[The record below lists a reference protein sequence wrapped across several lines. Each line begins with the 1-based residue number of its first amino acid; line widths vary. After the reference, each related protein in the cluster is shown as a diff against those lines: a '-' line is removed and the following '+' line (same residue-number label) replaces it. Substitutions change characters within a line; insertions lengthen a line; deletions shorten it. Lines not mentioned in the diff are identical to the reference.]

1 MTSGTVVAISQD
13 WRGDTLAADAAAA
26 ATELQVAEA
35 VDFDE
40 DGGWLVVG
48 ESDPLEYLSV
58 TDPEDGTPA
67 TLTLA
72 DPLEEDLEA
81 GLPVV
86 LWDPSV
92 PGGGSRVVEYLA
104 SVQLSEDAGVTDAV
118 IPHEQIPVAGI
129 ENLIGASVSI
139 EEDDEGEWWVAYVH
153 GREPVVDGGK
163 IDPTTLPPPADPE
176 LPVTSPTPVVTNGPN
191 ALIVSFDYVQGIT
204 YDLHLSVTDPG
215 AAVPDVTTL
224 HTEGFLS
231 GQWVRNDADGIALTL
246 GEQVW
251 VAIVARTATAGSAAA
266 SPWVEGTPSVIP
278 EANVETLFGSVIAER
293 LSGETVTA
301 VNLTGVVLDI
311 LGSLHAEPG
320 FLDVLA
326 DVFRAKQAVLDD
338 NLDIRGQNNVLRGR
352 LVAGAGVSD
361 PSGGPTVFGS
371 NESLATAVDDP
382 FVPPDNWYGLT
393 PNPVA
398 ATQAV
403 SVFSFVGGGGLRSH
417 VLSDGTREPL
427 YFADFADFYPTG
439 GVTTIGGH
447 LYVLGID
454 GTVAVDAWR
463 VRKYDGTTL
472 ALLDEWDPG
481 LNPSARPA
489 IGTDGTDVLLA
500 FARANGSEFRIRTFS
515 TAGVQAIGSP
525 LDVPHS
531 LSSVPDLGG
540 VGEGAYNLG
549 ATRIVIAP
557 ETADPH
563 VYTTAGVRDTSRE
576 FPRANGNRLRGLH
589 WDGTRF
595 RHLDRAGNF
604 WRYSL
609 HDGAAADYT
618 YTLVDGD
625 AGGAGTAESL
635 PSQATVKTIARGA
648 WINISTP
655 PPPDFGDV
663 DDPDRVNVYIDDKR
677 PTGGQYAAGTLLGT
691 FDQVPA
697 AGTAAPTV
705 SGFAGRTATSTGSF
719 ESDSGLSFLR
729 GDDEAMLPM
738 LVQSGTVT
746 IAVAASDTGTG
757 TITFPEEFLSAPAVV
772 LTTNQRRWIA
782 NLTADPS
789 TTGVGIRVQHSD
801 NTSTTVNVKVH
812 WIAVVLTP

>member
-13 WRGDTLAADAAAA
+13 WRGDTLAADAATTD
-26 ATELQVAEA
+26 TELQVAEA

-48 ESDPLEYLSV
+48 EGDPLEYLSV
-58 TDPEDGTPA
+58 DDPEDGTPA

-72 DPLEEDLEA
+72 SPLDEDLEA

-86 LWDPSV
+86 LWDPTV
-92 PGGGSRVVEYLA
+92 PGGGSRVVEYVA
-104 SVQLSEDAGVTDAV
+104 AVQLSEDAGVPDAV

-153 GREPVVDGGK
+153 GREPVIDGGK
-163 IDPTTLPPPADPE
+163 IDPTTMPPAGDPE
-176 LPVTSPTPVVTNGPN
+176 LPVSSPTPVVTNGPN

-204 YDLHLSVTDPG
+204 YDLHLSLTDPG
-215 AAVPDVTTL
+215 VAVPDATTL

-266 SPWVEGTPSVIP
+266 SAWVEGTPSVIP

-293 LSGETVTA
+293 LSGETITA

-352 LVAGAGVSD
+352 LVAGSGVSD
-361 PSGGPTVFGS
+361 PSGGPTVFAS
-371 NESLATAVDDP
+371 YESLATDVDDP

-393 PNPVA
+393 PNPIA

-417 VLSDGTREPL
+417 ILATGVREPL
-427 YFADFADFYPTG
+427 YFVDFADFYPTG

-454 GTVAVDAWR
+454 GTIAVDAWR
-463 VRKYDGTTL
+463 VRKYNGTTL
-472 ALLDEWDPG
+472 ALMDEWDPN
-481 LNPSARPA
+481 LNPGARPA
-489 IGTDGTDVLLA
+489 IGVDASGDVLIA
-500 FARANGSEFRIRTFS
+500 FSRPNGVEFRVRSFT
-515 TAGVQAIGSP
+515 TAGANIAT

-540 VGEGAYNLG
+540 VGEGTYNLG
-549 ATRIVIAP
+549 ANRIVVAP

-563 VYTTAGVRDTSRE
+563 VYTTAGVRDTTRE

-595 RHLDRAGNF
+595 RHLDRVGNF

-609 HDGAAADYT
+609 HNGAAADYT

-625 AGGAGTAESL
+625 AGGAGLAESL

-648 WINISTP
+648 WINIQTP
-655 PPPDFGDV
+655 PPPDFGGV
-663 DDPDRVNVYIDDKR
+663 DDPDRVNVYIDNKR

-697 AGTAAPTV
+697 AGTAAPAV

-719 ESDSGLSFLR
+719 ESDSGLSYLR

-738 LVQSGTVT
+738 LVQAGSL
-746 IAVAASDTGTG
+746 STGTLVAN
-757 TITFPEEFLSAPAVV
+757 TDKDVAVVFPEEFPVAPEVTCTPKDMANLNNPPSWTAVSITTTGFTLRVRRGTTSSFIMAWHAVV
-772 LTTNQRRWIA
+772 
-782 NLTADPS
+782 P
-789 TTGVGIRVQHSD
+789 
-801 NTSTTVNVKVH
+801 
-812 WIAVVLTP
+812 TP